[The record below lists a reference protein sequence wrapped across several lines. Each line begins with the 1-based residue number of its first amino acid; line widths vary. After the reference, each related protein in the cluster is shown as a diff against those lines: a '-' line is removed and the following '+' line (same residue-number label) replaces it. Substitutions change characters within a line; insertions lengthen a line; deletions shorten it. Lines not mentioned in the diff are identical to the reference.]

1 MEVLIKLCSRRRF
14 CKTSSLNTLIKY
26 TTVAA
31 PDEQHV
37 FEGGESHKMA
47 AWQIHSYGGLEELQL
62 SRSTRIPTIMNP
74 NDVLIKVRASSIN
87 PIDLAMMGKLLF

>member
-1 MEVLIKLCSRRRF
+1 MEVLIKICSRSRY
-14 CKTSSLNTLIKY
+14 CKTSNWNTLIKY
-26 TTVAA
+26 TTAAA

-37 FEGGESHKMA
+37 FEGGENHKMA

-62 SRSTRIPTIMNP
+62 SRSARIPTIMNP